1 MATVFVTGGS
11 GLIGSYLIPALVAQ
25 GHRVRALYR
34 GQVPAVVGTDQVE
47 WVEGDILDIALLRS
61 ALQGVGYV
69 FHSAGL
75 VSYAPQDAELL
86 QQVNV
91 EGTANIVNACL
102 EAEQPVKLCHVSSI
116 AAVGRSKASSVLNKA
131 TSVLNE
137 DSKWT
142 AGEKQSAYAESKHFG
157 ELEVWRGIAEGLRA
171 VIVNP
176 SVVLGPADWNRSSTR
191 LFKYVYQERAFYTG
205 GSANFV
211 DVRDVAEVM
220 LRLAFSDISGER
232 FILTAGQLTYKAF
245 FEEAAKCFG
254 KRAPSYRVSPAL
266 AEVVWRL
273 EHARAWLTGGRPL
286 ITKDTARVSAKT
298 HLFDNQKVRKTL
310 GMEFRPLPESIAWTC
325 GVLLQIAHNQGG
337 PEVAQAN

>member
-34 GQVPAVVGTDQVE
+34 GQVPAIAQADQVE
-47 WVEGDILDIALLRS
+47 WVEGDILDIALLRR

-69 FHSAGL
+69 FHCAGL

-91 EGTANIVNACL
+91 EGTANIVDACL
-102 EAEQPVKLCHVSSI
+102 EADEEIKLCHVSSI
-116 AAVGRSKASSVLNKA
+116 AAIGRNKEA
-131 TSVLNE
+131 TVLNE
-137 DSKWT
+137 NSKWD
-142 AGEKQSAYAESKHFG
+142 AGEKQSAYAESKHYG
-157 ELEVWRGIAEGLRA
+157 EVEVWRGIAEGLQA

-191 LFKYVYQERAFYTG
+191 LFKYVYQQRPFYTP

-211 DVRDVAEVM
+211 DVRDVVEAM
-220 LRLAFSDISGER
+220 LRLTFSDVSGER
-232 FILTAGQLTYKAF
+232 FILNAGQLTYKEF
-245 FEEAAKCFG
+245 FAEAARGFG
-254 KRAPSYRVSPAL
+254 KKAPSFKVSPGL

-286 ITKDTARVSAKT
+286 ITKDTARVAAKS
-298 HLFDNQKVRKTL
+298 HVFDNQKVRKTT
-310 GMEFRPLPESIAWTC
+310 GMEFRSLAETIAWTC
-325 GVLLQIAHNQGG
+325 QGLLQITRNQRGQ
-337 PEVAQAN
+337 ELTRAN